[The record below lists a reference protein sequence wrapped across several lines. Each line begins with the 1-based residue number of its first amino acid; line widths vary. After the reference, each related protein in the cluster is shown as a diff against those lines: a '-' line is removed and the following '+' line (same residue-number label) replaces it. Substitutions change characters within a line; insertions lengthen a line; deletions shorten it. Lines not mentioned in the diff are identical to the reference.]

1 MLSWDKCA
9 DLLPDHFSFVRGMV
23 DTADLSL
30 NISREM
36 LQHDRHLKAIAQ
48 SLEKKIKN
56 ELLKMQK
63 DKPEVTT
70 SSGHPSAARLSM
82 AHTSSTAHIR
92 SCFRIC

>member
-1 MLSWDKCA
+1 
-9 DLLPDHFSFVRGMV
+9 MV

-48 SLEKKIKN
+48 SLEKKIKS

-63 DKPEVTT
+63 VKEAELARRMDTTPQAFNQRMKTGKFKYEELEQMAQAMGAELVVNFRFPDGTEV
-70 SSGHPSAARLSM
+70 
-82 AHTSSTAHIR
+82 
-92 SCFRIC
+92 

>member
-1 MLSWDKCA
+1 
-9 DLLPDHFSFVRGMV
+9 MV

-63 DKPEVTT
+63 DKPEDYDKFWA
-70 SSGHPSAARLSM
+70 SFGRQIKYGA
-82 AHTSSTAHIR
+82 IR
-92 SCFRIC
+92 PVRRT